1 MQLFSHDK
9 HGSRALA
16 PNDNVAQHGSLTR
29 GNTMSCSLG
38 FQRISLILDIYVMV
52 NWHLSKQGI
61 RWPAT
66 LDYIAGSGWEL
77 IELLCFL
84 KLTAD
89 QVLIFDWIVGS
100 CLVNFVVIRGLFLES
115 TGNFSARKVIAKSW
129 ALLVQSC
136 FIHILLIWTE
146 VHFIQVS
153 GPHTSLFLDT
163 DELKMALQAR
173 KVSGPFENWAPGP
186 GCL

>member
-1 MQLFSHDK
+1 MQLFSHGK
-9 HGSRALA
+9 HGW
-16 PNDNVAQHGSLTR
+16 PNDNVPQHGGLTR

-38 FQRISLILDIYVMV
+38 FQRISLILGIYVMV

-89 QVLIFDWIVGS
+89 QVLISDWIVGS
-100 CLVNFVVIRGLFLES
+100 CLVNSVVIRGLFLES
-115 TGNFSARKVIAKSW
+115 TGNFSVRKVIAKSW
-129 ALLVQSC
+129 ALLLQSC
-136 FIHILLIWTE
+136 FIHIFLIWTE
-146 VHFIQVS
+146 VNFIQEVS

-163 DELKMALQAR
+163 DELKNGFT
-173 KVSGPFENWAPGP
+173 GP
-186 GCL
+186 